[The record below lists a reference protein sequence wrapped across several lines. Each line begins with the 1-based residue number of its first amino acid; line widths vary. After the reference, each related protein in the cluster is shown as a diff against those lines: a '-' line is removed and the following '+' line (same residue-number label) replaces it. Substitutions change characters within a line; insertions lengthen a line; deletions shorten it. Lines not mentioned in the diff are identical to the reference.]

1 MIENLALAEA
11 ARASVHAP
19 AADPREP
26 MHRLRVHTL
35 HPGQLAIADRG
46 DRMET
51 LLGSCVAVIMTDPR
65 RTVGSMCHIVHASH
79 PVDRRQES
87 CAFGPLAL
95 AAMEALLLSRG
106 IRPALCQAYVYGGG
120 NMFPQDYPGGGVGVR
135 NAEWVLDALAGR
147 GVQVL
152 LQDLGGQVYRRLSWI
167 VGPEEPQ
174 VTSVLV

>member
-1 MIENLALAEA
+1 MNDHLALAEA
-11 ARASVHAP
+11 ARAPVRAP
-19 AADPREP
+19 APHLRVQMP
-26 MHRLRVHTL
+26 NMRVHTL

-46 DRMET
+46 ERMET

-65 RTVGSMCHIVHASH
+65 RSVGAMCHIVHASN
-79 PVDRRQES
+79 PVHRRQES

-120 NMFPQDYPGGGVGVR
+120 NMFPQNYPSGGVGDR

-147 GVQVL
+147 GVRVL
-152 LQDLGGQVYRRLSWI
+152 LQDLGGLVYRRLAWT

-174 VTSVLV
+174 VTSVMV

>member
-1 MIENLALAEA
+1 MPN
-11 ARASVHAP
+11 V
-19 AADPREP
+19 
-26 MHRLRVHTL
+26 RVHTL

-46 DRMET
+46 ERMET
-51 LLGSCVAVIMTDPR
+51 LLGSCVAV
-65 RTVGSMCHIVHASH
+65 GAMCHIVHASN
-79 PVDRRQES
+79 PVHRRQES

-120 NMFPQDYPGGGVGVR
+120 NMFPRNYPSGGVGDR

-152 LQDLGGQVYRRLSWI
+152 LQDLGGLVYRRLAWT
-167 VGPEEPQ
+167 VGPDEPQ
-174 VTSVLV
+174 VTSVMV

>member
-11 ARASVHAP
+11 ARAPVRAP
-19 AADPREP
+19 APHQLLQTP
-26 MHRLRVHTL
+26 HMRVHTL

-65 RTVGSMCHIVHASH
+65 RSVGSMCHIVHASH
-79 PVDRRQES
+79 PVHRREES

-106 IRPALCQAYVYGGG
+106 IRPSLCQAYVYGGG
-120 NMFPQDYPGGGVGVR
+120 NMFPQNYPSGGVGER

-152 LQDLGGQVYRRLSWI
+152 LQDLGGQVYRRLSWV

-174 VTSVLV
+174 VTSVMV